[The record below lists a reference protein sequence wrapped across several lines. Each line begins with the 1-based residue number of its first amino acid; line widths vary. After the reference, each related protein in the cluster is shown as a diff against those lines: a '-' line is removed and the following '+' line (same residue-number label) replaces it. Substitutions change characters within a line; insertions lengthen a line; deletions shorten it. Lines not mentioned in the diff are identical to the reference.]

1 MVRPQVELLAVE
13 VRPEMLNPF
22 DHGQQLSP
30 SHTVISFRWGE
41 GLAIVP
47 YNTFFSVLDLGEHG
61 TYSVFTGIRV
71 QEVRQ
76 PWVGVTQHWCCN
88 QTSL

>member
-13 VRPEMLNPF
+13 VRSEVFHPF

-61 TYSVFTGIRV
+61 TYSVFTGICV
-71 QEVRQ
+71 HKVRQ
-76 PWVGVTQHWCCN
+76 PGIGVT
-88 QTSL
+88 